1 MIFFIEYSIIDFYL
15 LFSHL
20 HHRRTLRTI
29 DFIECLGG
37 DEFILVAEEI
47 TDIYRFEQRLELLI
61 EEIRGIDFLKKYKL
75 PFGASIGAI
84 YGAPRSYTSAEVIL
98 YYDELMYKAKR
109 AGKGRHY

>member
-20 HHRRTLRTI
+20 HH
-29 DFIECLGG
+29 
-37 DEFILVAEEI
+37 ILVAEEI

-98 YYDELMYKAKR
+98 YYDELMYKVKK